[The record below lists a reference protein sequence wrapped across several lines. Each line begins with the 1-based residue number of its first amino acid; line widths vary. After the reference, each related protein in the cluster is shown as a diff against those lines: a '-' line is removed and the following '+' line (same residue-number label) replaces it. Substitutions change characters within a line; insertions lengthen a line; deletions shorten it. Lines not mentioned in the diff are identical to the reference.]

1 MTRFEMTQELE
12 EIRARIE
19 ILSAREAFLA
29 TRLARA
35 EAADSDHLP
44 RPGWP
49 IERQPQSS
57 GRRIST
63 SASSRIAV

>member
-1 MTRFEMTQELE
+1 MTRVETEAELA
-12 EIRARIE
+12 EIRAQIAR
-19 ILSAREAFLA
+19 LQGREAFLQA
-29 TRLARA
+29 RLSIALDDA
-35 EAADSDHLP
+35 LPQP

-49 IERQPQSS
+49 IQRAHAS